1 MDWIQ
6 MKEEY
11 VTGDSSYRFLG
22 AKYGVATSTVA
33 DRASREGWARMRRE
47 HRDRSAQMTNTLQS
61 VADKLLHR
69 IENSVDGEEEMDVK
83 DLRALVSAVKDLISI
98 REACPEL
105 ERRARIAEL
114 EEALG
119 DREGGIE
126 VVFKAGEE
134 EWNG

>member
-1 MDWIQ
+1 MDWMQ

-11 VTGDSSYRFLG
+11 ITGDVSYRRLG
-22 AKYGVATSTVA
+22 EKYGVAASTVS

-47 HRDRSAQMTNTLQS
+47 YRDRGAQMTNTLQS
-61 VADKLLHR
+61 VADKLLRR
-69 IENSVDGEEEMDVK
+69 IESSVDAEETLDVK

-105 ERRARIAEL
+105 ERRVRIAEL

-126 VVFKAGEE
+126 VIFKAGQE